1 MNYMCKRK
9 MKKTRELG
17 SYIEIHVEAKASEA
31 LKIWEQTVE
40 EEYGK
45 VKKPIFVFWS
55 GETDVEPKELG
66 YRIGRLLAKMN
77 VPPITLKHKVNIE
90 EEEEEEW

>member
-1 MNYMCKRK
+1 MCKREIK
-9 MKKTRELG
+9 ETKELG
-17 SYIEIHVEAKASEA
+17 SYVEINVEAKASEA
-31 LKIWEQTVE
+31 LKIWEQMVE

-45 VKKPIFVFWS
+45 VKMPIFVFWS

-66 YRIGRLLAKMN
+66 RRIGRLLAKMN
-77 VPPITLKHKVNIE
+77 VSPLTLKHEVNIE